1 MPVLKYFL
9 NDVSPFTLDFRVDVA
24 ATLPRIIIQI
34 MDDGGPVALTNPVPT
49 FRMVDKDG
57 NVKINDAAGVV
68 VDVATGQVGYDL
80 QAADVDTEDE
90 FRGQFTI
97 TVDGGGVY
105 QIPNDAD
112 QRLRVLI
119 GNVDPLA

>member
-68 VDVATGQVGYDL
+68 VDAATGQVGYDL

-105 QIPNDAD
+105 KIPNDAD

>member
-9 NDVSPFTLDFRVDVA
+9 NDVSPFTLDFRVDVD
-24 ATLPRIIIQI
+24 ATLPRITIQI
-34 MDDGGPVALTNPVPT
+34 MDGSDPVPLTNPVPT

-57 NVKINDAAGVV
+57 VVKINDADGVV
-68 VDVATGQVGYDL
+68 VDAATGQVGYDL

-97 TVDGGGVY
+97 TVDGGGIYKV
-105 QIPNDAD
+105 PNDAD

>member
-9 NDVSPFTLDFRVDVA
+9 NDVSPFTLDFRVDVD
-24 ATLPRIIIQI
+24 ATPPRIVIQI
-34 MDDGGPVALTNPVPT
+34 MDDNGPVPLTAPVPT

-57 NVKINDAAGVV
+57 NVKIADAAGVV
-68 VDVATGQVGYDL
+68 VDAATGQVGYDL
-80 QAADVDTEDE
+80 QAADVDTEGE

-97 TVDGGGVY
+97 TVDGGGIYKV
-105 QIPNDAD
+105 PNDAD